1 MLRTPFNPDP
11 AKPFQ
16 LVKFLSWSSFILIL
30 FSSISLAIIIGNYA
44 RQFII
49 EQEQEFAHLLAE
61 NLNHQIYQR
70 FTLPTVLGF
79 GRIRL
84 KEKEQYERLDQVINY
99 TIQGLQIIQVQ
110 IYDPKGR
117 VSYASQGTPVN
128 QEDLA
133 SNTVQQALKG
143 EINFKIIKE
152 NSYQFPW
159 LRFELP
165 EKSYLLQTT
174 FPIRIEKSVSQ
185 KYQGSIIGILRFT
198 QDISSEYESLI
209 YFQWMIALIALLVSL
224 LLFLFLYIIIRKAD
238 RLLDERI
245 KEKERLERQL
255 HQNEKL
261 ASMGRMVASISHEI
275 KNPLGVIQSSAE
287 LLSKRKTEDQAS
299 TKLSQA
305 IFEESKR
312 LSNTVN
318 DFLDY
323 ARPQEPKNLDVNIS
337 NLVNQAVRFLDSEL
351 QKKQISLDNNLPE
364 NQNIKGDPDLLY
376 RVIYN
381 LLTNACQAVDNNGQI
396 EIKWLDKEKELIIS
410 DSGPGF
416 DPEMID
422 KYLEPFFTTKD
433 TGTGLG
439 LAIVSN
445 ILARHGY
452 SLRLNNG
459 EKGAQVIINFQ
470 GVENHRQ

>member
-117 VSYASQGTPVN
+117 ISYASHGNPIN

-185 KYQGSIIGILRFT
+185 KYQGSIIGILKFT
-198 QDISSEYESLI
+198 QDITSEYESLI

-287 LLSKRKTEDQAS
+287 LLSKRKTEDLSS

-323 ARPQEPKNLDVNIS
+323 ARPQEPKTLDVNIS

-351 QKKQISLDNNLPE
+351 QKKQISLVNNLPE
-364 NQNIKGDPDLLY
+364 DQTIKGDPDLLY

-452 SLRLNNG
+452 NLRLNNG

-470 GVENHRQ
+470 GIENHRQ

>member
-1 MLRTPFNPDP
+1 MVFM
-11 AKPFQ
+11 
-16 LVKFLSWSSFILIL
+16 
-30 FSSISLAIIIGNYA
+30 IGNYA
-44 RQFII
+44 RQTIMKKN
-49 EQEQEFAHLLAE
+49 QEFALLLAE

-117 VSYASQGTPVN
+117 ISYASQGTPVN

-133 SNTVQQALKG
+133 INTVQQAMKG

-198 QDISSEYESLI
+198 QDITSEYESLI

-287 LLSKRKTEDQAS
+287 LLSKRKTEDHTS

-323 ARPQEPKNLDVNIS
+323 ARPQEHKTLDINIS

-351 QKKQISLDNNLPE
+351 QKKQISLDYNLPE
-364 NQNIKGDPDLLY
+364 DQTIKGDPDLLY

-381 LLTNACQAVDNNGQI
+381 LLINACQAVDNNGQI
-396 EIKWLDKEKELIIS
+396 EIKWLDKVKELIIS

-452 SLRLNNG
+452 NLRLNNG